1 VKGCI
6 APASG
11 WKGLRK
17 PPAYRFYTLLAGG
30 HGFLLWKHPLPRD
43 PLTSEGTAGSLVGV
57 RQLLLDDAPKTGR
70 EFHRRAPKQ
79 PRFVANSAT
88 AAPHPAF
95 FLRQEQSKGEQ
106 MRYYFHLQSEDKIV
120 PDEEGV
126 HLEGEKNLPSAV
138 HKALSEL
145 HDEQPE
151 LFERVSEWQLIV
163 CNILDEVMF
172 SMNLRDHRAADLLR
186 LEAAA

>member
-1 VKGCI
+1 
-6 APASG
+6 
-11 WKGLRK
+11 
-17 PPAYRFYTLLAGG
+17 
-30 HGFLLWKHPLPRD
+30 
-43 PLTSEGTAGSLVGV
+43 
-57 RQLLLDDAPKTGR
+57 
-70 EFHRRAPKQ
+70 
-79 PRFVANSAT
+79 
-88 AAPHPAF
+88 
-95 FLRQEQSKGEQ
+95 

-126 HLEGEKNLPSAV
+126 NLEGEKNLPGAV
-138 HKALSEL
+138 YKALSEL

-172 SMNLRDHRAADLLR
+172 SMNLRDRRAADLLR